1 MPRKIQNRPEM
12 VRRSIKEK
20 PNPIKKIKAFSTTI
34 YEHRKALSKIG
45 LGLGAITLV
54 ATLGH
59 KVSDNFEKTVQRN
72 NNGIIVKVN
81 DLPQV
86 FPINLMTEFIQN
98 LDKNKET
105 ESDIRLKGLLK
116 SVPKEYQFYSEN
128 EVIGNEI
135 SGYRPSIKSKEELD
149 QYLFKIDLKMKQIIA
164 NKQLTNSQVK
174 FLLSQNQ
181 KQYQFSVNQINDP
194 KDIRDIFGKFLL
206 TNQIGFLEETKNGLE
221 ILGVK

>member
-1 MPRKIQNRPEM
+1 MPRKIQNRLEM
-12 VRRSIKEK
+12 VRRSVKEK
-20 PNPIKKIKAFSTTI
+20 PNPIQKIKAFPTTI

-45 LGLGAITLV
+45 LGLGAIALV

-72 NNGIIVKVN
+72 NNGTIVKVN

-105 ESDIRLKGLLK
+105 ESDIDLKELLK
-116 SVPKEYQFYSEN
+116 SVPEEYRFYAE
-128 EVIGNEI
+128 NEI
-135 SGYRPSIKSKEELD
+135 SGYRQSIKSKEELN
-149 QYLFKIDLKMKQIIA
+149 QYLFKIDLKIKQIIA
-164 NKQLTNSQVK
+164 NKQLTDSQVK
-174 FLLSQNQ
+174 FLLCQSQ
-181 KQYQFSVNQINDP
+181 KQYQFSVDQINNP
-194 KDIRDIFGKFLL
+194 QDIRDIFGKFLL